1 MTWLVGPMLSEDED
15 RRLWPFYRP
24 GVPFPRDV
32 DAAQLRAGL
41 AHDFSPPSWRPWIGK
56 RR

>member
-15 RRLWPFYRP
+15 RRLWAFYRP